1 MIQLITTL
9 FVTLAAAIS
18 PRAVVPLP
26 VSVTEMEGTCT
37 LQQNPTLKVVC
48 KSDCEGVD
56 ALKDYAKDELG
67 WTLSEKG
74 DIVITLG
81 DRNFVKKVN
90 ADASIREDCRD
101 AAYSLTIGK
110 KGIDIKALAP
120 KGAFYALQTLRQM
133 TASGDELQC
142 CAVYDW
148 PRFPYRGLMID
159 VSRNF
164 RDRQF
169 IEKQIDAM
177 ALLKMD
183 KLHLH
188 LMDDAGW
195 RIQIDSRPMLTKKA
209 AWRIGG
215 TWKQWRELGC
225 FYSEEGSP
233 MASGGYYTKDD
244 VRELVAYAAERHI
257 DIVPE
262 FEIPGHSREVLEA
275 YPELACVDE
284 NGERVMNSDMCP
296 GSEYL
301 FDFIE
306 DVMAELVELFP
317 SEYIHIGGDEA
328 SRTAWKKCPHCQKIM
343 AENGLADVAQLQS
356 WVTRKVEKI
365 VESHGRKMVGWDEIM
380 EGGLSDNAVVM
391 SWRGSSHGE
400 NAIGQGHDVIMS
412 PNTWY
417 YLDYTQDA
425 PIYQPEAIGGYI
437 SLAKAYSYDADIDS
451 PHLLGVQGNAW
462 TEYIPTAEHLEYML
476 YPRAL
481 AVAETGWSRKED
493 KNYENFKERAS
504 RFCAELKRMGYN
516 PFDIDKEFG
525 TRMES
530 REPLQ
535 HLAVGKPVQILT
547 PYAEKYRASGDVSVN
562 DGLRGGWSYGDDRWL
577 GFIRDMDIII
587 DLEEKQPLHYVGAT
601 FMAQRNNHVAVPER
615 VEVYVSDDGEN
626 YTLASV
632 SYSQLPADTSDMCYE
647 TLSCVVNVS
656 ARYVRFKAFRRNLPL
671 HAWLFTDEIVVN

>member
-1 MIQLITTL
+1 
-9 FVTLAAAIS
+9 
-18 PRAVVPLP
+18 
-26 VSVTEMEGTCT
+26 
-37 LQQNPTLKVVC
+37 
-48 KSDCEGVD
+48 
-56 ALKDYAKDELG
+56 
-67 WTLSEKG
+67 
-74 DIVITLG
+74 
-81 DRNFVKKVN
+81 
-90 ADASIREDCRD
+90 
-101 AAYSLTIGK
+101 
-110 KGIDIKALAP
+110 
-120 KGAFYALQTLRQM
+120 
-133 TASGDELQC
+133 
-142 CAVYDW
+142 
-148 PRFPYRGLMID
+148 
-159 VSRNF
+159 
-164 RDRQF
+164 
-169 IEKQIDAM
+169 M

-233 MASGGYYTKDD
+233 MASGGYYTKGD

-262 FEIPGHSREVLEA
+262 FEIPGHNREVLEA

-284 NGERVMNSDMCP
+284 NGEKVMNSDMCP

-328 SRTAWKKCPHCQKIM
+328 SRIAWKKCPHCQKII

-365 VESHGRKMVGWDEIM
+365 VESHGRKMV
-380 EGGLSDNAVVM
+380 
-391 SWRGSSHGE
+391 
-400 NAIGQGHDVIMS
+400 GHDVIMS

-437 SLAKAYSYDADIDS
+437 SLAKAYSYDADVDS

-462 TEYIPTAEHLEYML
+462 TEYIPTSEHLEYML

-504 RFCAELKRMGYN
+504 RFCAELKKMGYN

-535 HLAVGKPVQILT
+535 HLAVAATFPSMTVCVAAGLMEMTAGWASSEIWTSLLT
-547 PYAEKYRASGDVSVN
+547 WKKNSLCTMWELHLW
-562 DGLRGGWSYGDDRWL
+562 LRGTTMWQSR
-577 GFIRDMDIII
+577 
-587 DLEEKQPLHYVGAT
+587 
-601 FMAQRNNHVAVPER
+601 
-615 VEVYVSDDGEN
+615 
-626 YTLASV
+626 SV
-632 SYSQLPADTSDMCYE
+632 WKSMFPMTGKTIHWRA
-647 TLSCVVNVS
+647 
-656 ARYVRFKAFRRNLPL
+656 
-671 HAWLFTDEIVVN
+671 